1 MNDHDTDEFE
11 PEDDDFDYS
20 QLEDE
25 PITIPNQVFP
35 VSGNKIQSLLT
46 DDQSLRFSGGQFDF
60 PEDFEKGWQKKWT
73 TNAKLK
79 VSHRSIRSISK
90 EDGEL
95 KIRIVYRTYIG
106 IPSECEFCFYDPVTA
121 AAFLAYMEKE
131 QYFTYTHEK
140 MSRFMSVWRYLLGLA
155 FTIAM
160 TWFCWYLVVDGKD
173 EGTGGSGDYKE
184 RIFFYLLGILGTKGI
199 LAIGIA
205 IVGYIGFK
213 IWKRAGDPPFRTKL
227 IRA

>member
-1 MNDHDTDEFE
+1 MNDHNLNKTE
-11 PEDDDFDYS
+11 PEEEDIDYPQS
-20 QLEDE
+20 DDE

-35 VSGNKIQSLLT
+35 ISGNKVQSLLI
-46 DDQSLRFSGGQFDF
+46 DDQSLRLSGGQFDF

-79 VSHRSIRSISK
+79 VSHRSIRSITK

-95 KIRIVYRTYIG
+95 RIRIVYRTYVG
-106 IPSECEFCFYDPVTA
+106 IPGECEFNFYDPATA
-121 AAFLAYMEKE
+121 AAFLLYMEKE

-140 MSRFMSVWRYLLGLA
+140 MSGFRAVWRYVLGLA

-160 TWFCWYLVVDGKD
+160 TGLCRYLLEDAKHGGK
-173 EGTGGSGDYKE
+173 EGSGDYKE

-199 LAIGIA
+199 LAVGIA
-205 IVGYIGFK
+205 VCAYIGVK
-213 IWKRAGDPPFRTKL
+213 IAKRAGDPPFRTKL
-227 IRA
+227 VRA